1 MVLINWKIELKFKWT
16 NHCVLSV
23 AGADSNNDNSNNII
37 IFIKDTK
44 LYIPVV
50 TLSAKNNQK
59 LSKLLRRSVYWNEC
73 KTKSKNNDRKNEYR
87 YFLESQFG
95 GVSRLLALIYLNKG
109 DDDAKRY
116 KARSYFFT
124 KMYC

>member
-1 MVLINWKIELKFKWT
+1 M
-16 NHCVLSV
+16 SV

-50 TLSAKNNQK
+50 TLSAKTNQK

-73 KTKSKNNDRKNEYR
+73 KAKSKNNDRKNEYR

-95 GVSRLLALIYLNKG
+95 GVSRLLALIYLNKD